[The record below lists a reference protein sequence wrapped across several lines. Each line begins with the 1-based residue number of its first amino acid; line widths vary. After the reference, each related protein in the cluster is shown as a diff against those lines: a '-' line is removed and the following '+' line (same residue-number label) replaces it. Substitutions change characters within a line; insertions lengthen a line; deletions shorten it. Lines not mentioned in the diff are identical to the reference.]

1 LLLISIRLND
11 VGFGCF
17 LFYIVYNN
25 DTFVKTDR
33 FNRMSYPNF
42 DTSALWN
49 LTPDNFLLMSQKVF
63 EFQAIHN
70 PVYKLWIELSKQE
83 NPLIN
88 GVHQIPFLPIAFF
101 KSHNVYIGAQPDTLF
116 ESSGTTQDVVSKHWV
131 ADINLYEQS
140 FIKCYNLFYGN
151 VSDYCIIGLLPSYLE
166 RKHSSLV
173 YMVDK
178 LIQQSGHKQS
188 GFYLNEFETLSK
200 IIKELEASKQKTL
213 FIGVSFALIDFMEA
227 YPQHLHYTTIMETGG
242 MKGRKLE
249 MLKPALHAYLKSGF
263 GTTQIHSEYG
273 MTELLSQAYSV
284 GDGLFRC
291 PPWMKVLVGDEEE
304 PGVLRTAGKG
314 VIHVIDLANIY
325 SCAFIA
331 TEDIGHLYED
341 GSFEILG
348 RMDNSDRRGCSLM
361 VI

>member
-1 LLLISIRLND
+1 
-11 VGFGCF
+11 
-17 LFYIVYNN
+17 
-25 DTFVKTDR
+25 
-33 FNRMSYPNF
+33 MSYPSF

-49 LTPDNFLLMSQKVF
+49 LTPANFLPMSQKVF
-63 EFQAIHN
+63 EFQAVLN
-70 PVYKLWIELSKQE
+70 PVYKQWIQLSKQE
-83 NPLIN
+83 NPLIK
-88 GVHQIPFLPIAFF
+88 GVHQIRFLPIAFF
-101 KSHNVYIGAQPDTLF
+101 KSHNVYIGEQPNTLF

-140 FIKCYNLFYGN
+140 FIKCFNLFYGN
-151 VSDYCIIGLLPSYLE
+151 ASDYCIIGLLPSYLE

-178 LIQQSGHKQS
+178 LIQLSGHEQS
-188 GFYLNEFETLSK
+188 GFYLNEFENLDK
-200 IIKELEASKQKTL
+200 VIKALEATKQKTL
-213 FIGVSFALIDFMEA
+213 LVGVSFALIDFMEA
-227 YPQHLHYTTIMETGG
+227 FPQQLQYTTIIETGG

-249 MLKPALHAYLKSGF
+249 MLKPALHNYLKSGF

-273 MTELLSQAYSV
+273 MTELLSQAYSM
-284 GDGLFRC
+284 GNGLFRC
-291 PPWMKVLVGDEEE
+291 PPWMKVLVGDEED
-304 PGVLRTAGKG
+304 PGVLKTVGKG

-331 TEDIGHLYED
+331 TEDLGHLYED

-348 RMDNSDRRGCSLM
+348 RMDTSDRRGCSLL

>member
-1 LLLISIRLND
+1 MNYPDFDIS
-11 VGFGCF
+11 
-17 LFYIVYNN
+17 
-25 DTFVKTDR
+25 T
-33 FNRMSYPNF
+33 
-42 DTSALWN
+42 LWN
-49 LTPDNFLLMSQKVF
+49 LTPANFLLMSQKVF

-70 PVYKLWIELSKQE
+70 PVYKQWVDLSKQE
-83 NPLIN
+83 NTPTKGL
-88 GVHQIPFLPIAFF
+88 HQIPFLPITFF
-101 KSHNVYIGAQPDTLF
+101 KSHPVYIGVQPDTLF

-140 FIKCYNLFYGN
+140 FIKCFNLFYGN

-178 LIQQSGHKQS
+178 LIQQSGHEQS
-188 GFYLNEFETLSK
+188 GFYLNEFENLDK
-200 IIKELEASKQKTL
+200 VIKALEATKQKTL
-213 FIGVSFALIDFMEA
+213 LVGVSFALIDFMEA
-227 YPQHLHYTTIMETGG
+227 FPQQLQYTTIIETGG

-249 MLKPALHAYLKSGF
+249 MLKPALHNYLKSGF

-291 PPWMKVLVGDEEE
+291 PPWMKVLIGDEED
-304 PGVLRTAGKG
+304 PGLLKTVGKG

-331 TEDIGHLYED
+331 TEDLGHLYED

-348 RMDNSDRRGCSLM
+348 RMDSSDRRGCSLL
-361 VI
+361 

>member
-1 LLLISIRLND
+1 
-11 VGFGCF
+11 
-17 LFYIVYNN
+17 
-25 DTFVKTDR
+25 
-33 FNRMSYPNF
+33 MSYPSF

-49 LTPDNFLLMSQKVF
+49 LTPANFLPICQKVF
-63 EFQAIHN
+63 EFQAALN
-70 PVYKLWIELSKQE
+70 PVYKQWIQLSKQE
-83 NPLIN
+83 NPLIK

-101 KSHNVYIGAQPDTLF
+101 KSHNVYIGEQPNTLF

-140 FIKCYNLFYGN
+140 FIKCFNLFYGN
-151 VSDYCIIGLLPSYLE
+151 ASDYCIIGLLPSYLE

-178 LIQQSGHKQS
+178 LIQLSGHEQS
-188 GFYLNEFETLSK
+188 GFYLNEFENLDK
-200 IIKELEASKQKTL
+200 VIKALEATKQKTL
-213 FIGVSFALIDFMEA
+213 LVGVSFALIDFMEA
-227 YPQHLHYTTIMETGG
+227 FPQQLQYTTIIETGG

-249 MLKPALHAYLKSGF
+249 MLKPALHNYLKSGF

-273 MTELLSQAYSV
+273 MTELLSQAYSM
-284 GDGLFRC
+284 GNGLFRC
-291 PPWMKVLVGDEEE
+291 PPWMKVLVGDEED
-304 PGVLRTAGKG
+304 PGSLKTVGKG

-331 TEDIGHLYED
+331 TEDLGHLYED

-348 RMDNSDRRGCSLM
+348 RMDTSDRRGCSLL